1 MTRNGGITPFGT
13 MADGTAVERITLQSG
28 GLTASVLT
36 LGAVLQDLRIAGV
49 AHGLTLG
56 SDRLADYEGA
66 MRYHGP
72 VIAPVVNRLTDAQ
85 AMIDGRICRFEP
97 NQDGRHVLHSGSAG
111 SHLAVWSIL
120 ESRADAVLLGLA
132 MPDGAGG
139 FPGNR
144 QVTARFTALP
154 GLALR
159 LEIRAETDQPT
170 IFNAANHSY
179 WNLDG
184 SESYDGHRLRIAA
197 DAYLPCTDAFI
208 PTGEIRPVE
217 GTIFDFRNFAAVSPG
232 NPSLDNCFCLSRER
246 TALRDVLWLEGR
258 SGLRMTVATTEPG
271 MQIYDARAALRPGRG
286 PGEGIAVE
294 AQGWPDAPN
303 KPAFPAITLTPGQ
316 PVTQITEWRFHPA

>member
-1 MTRNGGITPFGT
+1 MATDGRIAPFGR
-13 MADGTAVERITLQSG
+13 MASGAAVERITLRCG

-36 LGAVLQDLRIAGV
+36 LGAVLQDLRIDGV

-56 SDRLADYEGA
+56 SESLADYEGA

-72 VIAPVVNRLTDAQ
+72 VIGPVVNRLSDAQ
-85 AMIDGRICRFEP
+85 AVVNGRLCRFEA
-97 NQDGRHVLHSGSAG
+97 NQEGRHVLHSGSAG
-111 SHLAVWSIL
+111 SHLALWSVL
-120 ESRADAVLLGLA
+120 ESREDMVLLGLA

-144 QVTARFTALP
+144 QVSARFIALP

-159 LEIRAETDQPT
+159 LEIRAETDAPT

-184 SESYDGHRLRIAA
+184 TESYEGHRLRIAA
-197 DAYLPCTDAFI
+197 EAYLPCTEAFI
-208 PTGEIRPVE
+208 PSGEIRPVA
-217 GTIFDFRNFAAVSPG
+217 GTMFDFRNFAPISPG
-232 NPSLDNCFCLSRER
+232 NPPLDNCFCLSDAR
-246 TALRDVLWLEGR
+246 TSLRDVLWLEGA

-286 PGEGIAVE
+286 LGEGIAVE
-294 AQGWPDAPN
+294 AQCWPDAPN
-303 KPAFPAITLTPGQ
+303 KPGFPAITLDPGN